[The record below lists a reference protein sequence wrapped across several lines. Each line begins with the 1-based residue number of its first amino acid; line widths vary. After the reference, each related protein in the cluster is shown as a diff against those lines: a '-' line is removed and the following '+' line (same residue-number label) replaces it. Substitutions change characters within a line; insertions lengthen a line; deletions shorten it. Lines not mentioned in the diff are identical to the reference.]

1 MPLSVCRVIVGLSSI
16 FVSISLC
23 CKSKSCNQ
31 TPISRSR
38 SLLPA
43 LLLILP
49 ASLLTPPQEGKGG
62 QRRGRVLRNSSSSK
76 DKRPLT
82 LQWPRTPRTPKDTY
96 LSTQARHLARLSPRR
111 MLWFL
116 HIILMWLLG
125 WVPPGL
131 GKRSVGAA
139 RPPSPGLVGHSL
151 LGAQHFKCCFLSV
164 GPHLQFPRSPA
175 AFP

>member
-1 MPLSVCRVIVGLSSI
+1 MPRSVCRVIVGLSSI
-16 FVSISLC
+16 LVSISLC

-96 LSTQARHLARLSPRR
+96 LSTQARHPARLSPRR

-116 HIILMWLLG
+116 HIILSPAN
-125 WVPPGL
+125 VAPGL
-131 GKRSVGAA
+131 GATWSWEEECRGHQAPVTWVGWAFT
-139 RPPSPGLVGHSL
+139 VGST
-151 LGAQHFKCCFLSV
+151 
-164 GPHLQFPRSPA
+164 
-175 AFP
+175 AF